1 MGKRKFKNQFF
12 FSWLQIFSNFYLQDP
27 VCGIDFQKELQLYM
41 FDLMSLSL
49 CKFNRQNLD
58 NLSQISSFS
67 CYCVK
72 ESWLL
77 IQLLIENLSLSNKQI
92 SFWDIFN
99 KTLMSVQQD
108 KSITKIKIII
118 SLN

>member
-1 MGKRKFKNQFF
+1 MGKRKFTKNYFLF
-12 FSWLQIFSNFYLQDP
+12 AFKTLIIFYLQDP

-49 CKFNRQNLD
+49 CKFNRQNLE

-67 CYCVK
+67 CNCVK

-77 IQLLIENLSLSNKQI
+77 IQLLTENLTLSNKQI

-108 KSITKIKIII
+108 KSIFKVK
-118 SLN
+118 